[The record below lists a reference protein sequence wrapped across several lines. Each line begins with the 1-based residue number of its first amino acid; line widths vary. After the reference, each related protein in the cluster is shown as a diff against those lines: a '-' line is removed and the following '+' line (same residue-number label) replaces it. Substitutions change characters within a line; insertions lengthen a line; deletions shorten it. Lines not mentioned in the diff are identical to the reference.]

1 MFHDRTGEYENAG
14 IEQADIYFCSLL
26 PGERNLKKIMTE

>member
-14 IEQADIYFCSLL
+14 IEQTDIYFCSLL
-26 PGERNLKKIMTE
+26 PGGNAPIIG